1 MLDLTAMSQGD
12 AQHTLQ
18 VYRWIT
24 EHLPEITALAENDE
38 QAGVSAHDMQPT
50 FHETYTE
57 LECTRFLPVTIEL
70 FTDQDMLERGKSTQP
85 NVLLYQPDNRRD
97 PVIADYFHTL
107 QLSEVTEMFGI
118 DGDCKTWRVSQGEQ
132 VAQ

>member
-18 VYRWIT
+18 VYQWIA
-24 EHLPEITALAENDE
+24 EHLPEITALAENAE
-38 QAGVSAHDMQPT
+38 QAGVSAYDMQAT
-50 FHETYTE
+50 FHEIYTE

-70 FTDQDMLERGKSTQP
+70 FTDLDMLEMGKSTEP
-85 NVLLYQPDNRRD
+85 NVLLYQPDNRQD

-107 QLSEVTEMFGI
+107 QLSEVTERFGI
-118 DGDCKTWRVSQGEQ
+118 DGDCKTWQVSQGEI
-132 VAQ
+132 A